1 MYLLSSSA
9 GRLDSDP
16 GLMFQHAA
24 CSVPFVALG
33 ASSYLDARLLA
44 LMFSWNELFFAIIL
58 TRPKW

>member
-1 MYLLSSSA
+1 
-9 GRLDSDP
+9 
-16 GLMFQHAA
+16 MFQHAA

>member
-1 MYLLSSSA
+1 
-9 GRLDSDP
+9 
-16 GLMFQHAA
+16 MFQHAA

-44 LMFSWNELFFAIIL
+44 LIFSWNELTIIL